1 MNSKPKEA
9 PFSLRLPVG
18 VRHCVEEIAKEN
30 RRSINAE
37 LGLLIEEALFLRAA
51 EREKGKAIAS

>member
-1 MNSKPKEA
+1 MLKLKEA

-18 VRHCVEEIAKEN
+18 VRKQVDEVAKEN

-37 LGLLIEEALFLRAA
+37 LGLLVEEALRLRAG
-51 EREKGKAIAS
+51 ERGKGKAFGN